1 MSSHK
6 DQIAYSLFS
15 HHVTDNYA
23 MACEPEVSHAG
34 GQAAG
39 RVVLNQ
45 RGLSSI
51 QVTVVEGLCVV
62 STLLHPF

>member
-1 MSSHK
+1 MKAKVQRQISTLQKQNSQMSSHK

-39 RVVLNQ
+39 RVV
-45 RGLSSI
+45 
-51 QVTVVEGLCVV
+51 
-62 STLLHPF
+62 